1 MTVSQKISVE
11 NSENESVGETER
23 GKGYFPVAQLSSL
36 QTFPALATENNP
48 QENGPTWTQR
58 VDCNPRT
65 HFHDHTDQT
74 NTAHIKIY
82 SKIYSNVIQ
91 IL

>member
-65 HFHDHTDQT
+65 HFMITQT
-74 NTAHIKIY
+74 
-82 SKIYSNVIQ
+82 
-91 IL
+91 

>member
-1 MTVSQKISVE
+1 MRVCERK
-11 NSENESVGETER
+11 SVGETER

-48 QENGPTWTQR
+48 QESSPTWTKR
-58 VDCNPRT
+58 VDCKPHT

-74 NTAHIKIY
+74 NIAHTLKYIDNI
-82 SKIYSNVIQ
+82 
-91 IL
+91 